1 MGEANANADVAH
13 HLREHGAHDRERR
26 HEALEILEAVLLAL
40 VAVLTAWSG
49 FQAAK
54 WDGDSAREYA
64 TAARLRVEADQYFG
78 RSGQTLDYNAA
89 TFNTWL
95 EATARGEK
103 AVAALMAQR
112 FTPEYREAFEDWLAL
127 DPLDNPDAAPA
138 GPRYMPSY
146 EDPLEDKSE
155 ELSKQSSEAFEAG
168 VHSRETGRVRPR
180 HGRPGDG
187 PLPRRSRPTL
197 RRARRAARPDRRV
210 GSPARL
216 RSRHHGDASAHL
228 TFAQRA
234 PS

>member
-1 MGEANANADVAH
+1 MGEANANAEVAH
-13 HLREHGAHDRERR
+13 HLRAHGAHDGERR

-49 FQAAK
+49 YQAAK

-64 TAARLRVEADQYFG
+64 TASRLRVEADQYFG

-155 ELSKQSSEAFEAG
+155 ELSRQSSEAFEAG
-168 VHSRETGRVRPR
+168 VHSRETGEKYVRVTVVLATVLFLVALGQRFDVR
-180 HGRPGDG
+180 GVRRGLIVVSG
-187 PLPRRSRPTL
+187 VLLVYGVVIMATLPRI
-197 RRARRAARPDRRV
+197 
-210 GSPARL
+210 
-216 RSRHHGDASAHL
+216 
-228 TFAQRA
+228 
-234 PS
+234 